1 VLETEG
7 TGNGHTGED
16 RNSVGVSLM
25 TMLRQVWG

>member
-1 VLETEG
+1 MLAMEG

-16 RNSVGVSLM
+16 RNSVGVSLR